1 MEWLLKVLDTIG
13 IIGLLFILL
22 SAAAIIRIVVK
33 AARGERIDV
42 PPIGVTND
50 LPSSVTGINK
60 HDDLVERSK
69 ERSLKKTYDIF

>member
-22 SAAAIIRIVVK
+22 SAAAIIRIIVK

-42 PPIGVTND
+42 PPVGVMKY

-60 HDDLVERSK
+60 HNDMSERIQERSTN
-69 ERSLKKTYDIF
+69 KTE

>member
-33 AARGERIDV
+33 AARGERVDV
-42 PPIGVTND
+42 PPVGMMND
-50 LPSSVTGINK
+50 FPSSVTGINK
-60 HDDLVERSK
+60 HNDMVERSS
-69 ERSLKKTYDIF
+69 ERAEKKTE

>member
-1 MEWLLKVLDTIG
+1 MRGLVLMEWLLKVLDTIG

-42 PPIGVTND
+42 PPVGMMND
-50 LPSSVTGINK
+50 FPSSVTGINK
-60 HDDLVERSK
+60 HNDMSERNQERS
-69 ERSLKKTYDIF
+69 

>member
-1 MEWLLKVLDTIG
+1 MEWLLKIFDTIG

-42 PPIGVTND
+42 PPVGMMND
-50 LPSSVTGINK
+50 FPSSVTGINK
-60 HDDLVERSK
+60 HNDMSERIQERSTN
-69 ERSLKKTYDIF
+69 KTE